1 MIQTLL
7 REYPALDH
15 IMAQSLISAYE
26 AGTLDKLL
34 EECKDNEISP
44 LKDVTIPDAI
54 CVGEKNDLI
63 KKTECVEI

>member
-7 REYPALDH
+7 RENPALDF

-26 AGTLDKLL
+26 AGTLDRLL
-34 EECKDNEISP
+34 EECEDNVQTKP
-44 LKDVTIPDAI
+44 KDVIIPDAI

>member
-7 REYPALDH
+7 RENPALDY

-26 AGTLDKLL
+26 AGTLDRLL
-34 EECKDNEISP
+34 EECKDNDQSP
-44 LKDVTIPDAI
+44 PKDVIIPNAI